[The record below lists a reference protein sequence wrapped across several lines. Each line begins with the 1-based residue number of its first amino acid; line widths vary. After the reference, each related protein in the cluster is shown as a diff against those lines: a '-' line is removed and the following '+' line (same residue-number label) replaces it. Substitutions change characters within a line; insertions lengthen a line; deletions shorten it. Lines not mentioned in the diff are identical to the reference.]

1 MSAGLRRGL
10 FQALHEFTGATATTH
25 DSTRPEHIFMPLP
38 SLPARMGD
46 SLVPAAVRPRTDK
59 DGAGRASAG
68 RVHADQAETPV
79 AKKVVAL
86 PIQAT
91 TGTGKESPRLAA
103 VPTKSSKK
111 VRLPGSRLIGTMEDG
126 E

>member
-1 MSAGLRRGL
+1 
-10 FQALHEFTGATATTH
+10 
-25 DSTRPEHIFMPLP
+25 MPLP

-46 SLVPAAVRPRTDK
+46 SLGPASVRPRTDK

-86 PIQAT
+86 PIQAK
-91 TGTGKESPRLAA
+91 TGNGKESPSLAA
-103 VPTKSSKK
+103 VATKTRQK
-111 VRLPGSRLIGTMEDG
+111 VRLPVSRRNLFLLSRQAEASDG
-126 E
+126 QGRVLT

>member
-1 MSAGLRRGL
+1 
-10 FQALHEFTGATATTH
+10 
-25 DSTRPEHIFMPLP
+25 MPLP

-46 SLVPAAVRPRTDK
+46 SLGPASVRPRTDK

-86 PIQAT
+86 PIQAK
-91 TGTGKESPRLAA
+91 TGNGKESPRLAA
-103 VPTKSSKK
+103 VATKTRKK
-111 VRLPGSRLIGTMEDG
+111 VRLPGRAGHFGDAERRQDERPGPRQIGRAHV
-126 E
+126 